1 MAFAMAPLPGP
12 FDVMRIPVSLR
23 GRRGV
28 ASRGLLMGLGV
39 RLEGGP
45 RPRRPFRRFCSPS
58 LLVRGVEVTSNGS
71 AWASWREG
79 CLTPSVTSGEGLGDS
94 SISSVASGEEWF
106 DPVATGEALP
116 VGFGSS
122 GSAEF
127 PGDKLAGDSGSSSAG
142 CGGGSATGGFLL
154 FGPGRMFPGM
164 AFSKAGL
171 FLG

>member
-45 RPRRPFRRFCSPS
+45 RPRRPFRRFCSPP
-58 LLVRGVEVTSNGS
+58 LVVRGVEVTSNGS

-106 DPVATGEALP
+106 DTVATGEAFSA
-116 VGFGSS
+116 GFGSS

-127 PGDKLAGDSGSSSAG
+127 SGEELSTGDSGGSSAG
-142 CGGGSATGGFLL
+142 
-154 FGPGRMFPGM
+154 
-164 AFSKAGL
+164 
-171 FLG
+171 